1 MIAVAHSQPA
11 EFEVPLIME
20 ARAGMR
26 HLSVSSSNALE
37 NFGTFEDVLRTKRVV
52 VLLDYDGTLTPIVN
66 DPSQALLPSRTR
78 DILTELAELFT
89 VGIVSGR
96 SLQKVRGFVQLESLL
111 YAGSHGF
118 DIWSPHSESMR
129 YQVAADQL
137 PQLATIRDRLTER
150 LTGIKG
156 AAVEDNIFSVSV
168 HYRNCDAED
177 VQQVYDVVQQVRSDF
192 PSIRF
197 GTGKKVFELRPD
209 IVWDKG
215 RAMVWLLQALGLRER
230 DDVFTIYI
238 GDDMTDEDAFQ
249 IFWEQAAQGA
259 GIVVTD
265 ENKCTGAH
273 YSLRNPEEVAAFL
286 SRLVEL
292 ARQREEA
299 HAAVR
304 KIPVSGSDD
313 KGPEEGKA

>member
-1 MIAVAHSQPA
+1 
-11 EFEVPLIME
+11 
-20 ARAGMR
+20 MR

-249 IFWEQAAQGA
+249 IFVEQAAQGA

-299 HAAVR
+299 HLARGMEGSVR
-304 KIPVSGSDD
+304 KIPVTGSDD

>member
-1 MIAVAHSQPA
+1 
-11 EFEVPLIME
+11 
-20 ARAGMR
+20 MR

-249 IFWEQAAQGA
+249 IFVEQAAQGA

-286 SRLVEL
+286 SRLVAL

-299 HAAVR
+299 HAARGMEGSVR
-304 KIPVSGSDD
+304 KIPVTGSDD